1 MFNGRRVSAASA
13 AAGRPVSGQN
23 LGVGGGVGAGVG
35 VGACVTTA
43 TALGEADALGVD
55 PPPHAL
61 KVTAQATRTTTAF
74 RGSLSV
80 IGALDRTVIAA

>member
-1 MFNGRRVSAASA
+1 MSAASA

-23 LGVGGGVGAGVG
+23 LGVGVGDGVGAGVA